1 MYEVAARAL
10 TGNNDFAMPY
20 WDWTA
25 QPDFP
30 AAFGDATFDGAPNPL
45 FVAGRAMQTGDELD
59 PAVVGQAVMD
69 GIFATIDY
77 ELFGTSRATR
87 PEQPRPVL
95 DHRHLRHTGDAGS
108 SPHTTPFIAT
118 CGGRSCAAAP
128 RLRIRYS

>member
-30 AAFGDATFDGAPNPL
+30 AAFGDPTFDGPPNPL
-45 FVAGRAMQTGDELD
+45 FVPGRAMQTGDELD

-69 GIFATIDY
+69 GIYATVDY
-77 ELFGTSRATR
+77 EIRYFPGLR

-95 DHRHLRHTGDAGS
+95 IQVPGNRGLWRP
-108 SPHTTPFIAT
+108 PHTTSFIAT

-128 RLRIRYS
+128 RLRIRSS